1 MSVKV
6 AATHVMGSIEPRKVY
21 CNTLIEMAKE
31 DGRVCVLDAD
41 LMGAAGTKPFQAAF
55 PERTFDCGVQEA
67 NMIGVAGG
75 LSSRGFIPFAHTFG
89 IFAARRA
96 CDQIFLAGA
105 YAKQNIKVVG
115 SDPGITAGL
124 NGGTHMPFEDLG
136 ILTTIPGITVV
147 EPCDAVAV
155 GKVTRLAKE
164 TYGTWYMRL
173 VRKEAAAVYEED
185 TDDFEVGKA
194 NLLRDGTDV
203 TIIAM
208 GYMVAEAL
216 KAADMLEEMG
226 ISARVLDMWC
236 LKPLDEA
243 AVIAAAKE
251 TGAIVTAENHSIKN
265 GLGGAVASCL
275 ALNRPTA
282 VEMVGVQDEFG
293 EVAKTPAL
301 AGRFKLTAEEI
312 VAKTQ
317 KVLVRKAHKHT
328 WATLSN
334 DLAKAINELRTYT
347 DDVFTF

>member
-6 AATHVMGSIEPRKVY
+6 AATHEVGKLEPRKAF
-21 CNTLIEMAKE
+21 CDTLIELAKE
-31 DGRVCVLDAD
+31 DERVCILDAD

-136 ILTTIPGITVV
+136 IMTTIPGITVV

-164 TYGTWYMRL
+164 NYGTWYMRL
-173 VRKEAAAVYEED
+173 VRKEAAVVYEED
-185 TDDFEVGKA
+185 TEFTMGKA
-194 NLLRDGTDV
+194 NLLRDGFDV

-216 KAADMLEEMG
+216 KAADMLEKEG

-236 LKPLDEA
+236 LKPLDEE
-243 AVIAAAKE
+243 AVISAAKT
-251 TGAIVTAENHSIKN
+251 TGCIVTAENHNVKN
-265 GLGGAVASCL
+265 GLGSAVASCL
-275 ALNRPTA
+275 ARNRPTA

-293 EVAKTPAL
+293 EVAVTPDL
-301 AGRFKLTAEEI
+301 AKRFKLTADEI
-312 VAKTQ
+312 VVKARRAM
-317 KVLVRKAHKHT
+317 VRKAHKHT
-328 WATLSN
+328 WSRISS
-334 DLAKAINELRTYT
+334 DLATALSQLRTYR
-347 DDVFTF
+347 DDNFSF

>member
-6 AATHVMGSIEPRKVY
+6 AATHEMGKLEPRKVF
-21 CNTLIEMAKE
+21 CDTLIEMAKE
-31 DGRVCVLDAD
+31 DDRVCVLDAD
-41 LMGAAGTKPFQAAF
+41 LMGAAGTKPFQTAF

-105 YAKQNIKVVG
+105 YARQNIKVVG

-136 ILTTIPGITVV
+136 IMTTIPGLTVV

-164 TYGTWYMRL
+164 NYGTWYMRL
-173 VRKEAAAVYEED
+173 VRKEAAVVYEEG
-185 TDDFEVGKA
+185 TDFTVGKA
-194 NLLRDGTDV
+194 NLLRDGSDV
-203 TIIAM
+203 TIIAI

-216 KAADMLEEMG
+216 KAAEMLEKEG

-236 LKPLDEA
+236 LKPLDEE

-251 TGAIVTAENHSIKN
+251 TGCIVTAENHSVKN
-265 GLGGAVASCL
+265 GLGSAVASCL

-282 VEMVGVQDEFG
+282 IEMVGVQDEFG
-293 EVAKTPAL
+293 EVAKTPEL
-301 AGRFKLTAEEI
+301 AGRFKLTADEI
-312 VAKTQ
+312 AAKARKAVA
-317 KVLVRKAHKHT
+317 RKAHKHT
-328 WATLSN
+328 WARISD
-334 DLAKAINELRTYT
+334 DLATAISELHSFT
-347 DDVFTF
+347 DDVFSF

>member
-6 AATHVMGSIEPRKVY
+6 AATHEIGTLEPRKAF
-21 CNTLIEMAKE
+21 CNTLIELAKE
-31 DGRVCVLDAD
+31 DERVCVLDAD
-41 LMGAAGTKPFQAAF
+41 LMSAAGTKPFQAAF

-115 SDPGITAGL
+115 SDPGITAAL

-136 ILTTIPGITVV
+136 IMTTIPGLTVA

-164 TYGTWYMRL
+164 NYGTWYMRL
-173 VRKEAAAVYEED
+173 VRKTAAVVYEED
-185 TDDFEVGKA
+185 TEFTMGKA
-194 NLLRDGTDV
+194 NLLRDGSDV

-216 KAADMLEEMG
+216 KAADMLAKDG
-226 ISARVLDMWC
+226 VSARVLDMWC
-236 LKPLDEA
+236 LKPLDEE
-243 AVIAAAKE
+243 AVLAAAKE
-251 TGAIVTAENHSIKN
+251 TGCIVTAENHNVKN
-265 GLGGAVASCL
+265 GLGSAVASCL

-282 VEMVGVQDEFG
+282 LEMVGVQDEFG
-293 EVAKTPAL
+293 EVAKTPEL
-301 AGRFKLTAEEI
+301 AERFKLTAGEI
-312 VAKTQ
+312 AAKAQ
-317 KVLVRKAHKHT
+317 KVMARKQG
-328 WATLSN
+328 
-334 DLAKAINELRTYT
+334 
-347 DDVFTF
+347 